1 MSLHDKNAARHTL
14 SHTRFSTMNIDLIIL
29 NATFAP
35 SSKARCSFIVH
46 TMWGGGLYVFYARVY
61 VYIIHCMASN
71 ESIVPVL

>member
-46 TMWGGGLYVFYARVY
+46 TMWGGGGYTYFMQEYTCILYTVWRL
-61 VYIIHCMASN
+61 MS
-71 ESIVPVL
+71 L

>member
-46 TMWGGGLYVFYARVY
+46 TMWGGGYTYFMQEYTCILYTVWRL
-61 VYIIHCMASN
+61 MS
-71 ESIVPVL
+71 L